1 MIMSNSIVKC
11 YTYYFKNIFNR
22 YVTGQRLDYLKPIL
36 DDGNWNLL
44 QMHGKCQGKNVHFY

>member
-1 MIMSNSIVKC
+1 MIMTMSNSTVLYIKFQK
-11 YTYYFKNIFNR
+11 YFYRF
-22 YVTGQRLDYLKPIL
+22 VTGQQLDYLNPIL